1 MTPDT
6 RRAVRTAVHAI
17 GAIAMLGM
25 LAWIIYHT
33 RDAVG
38 IAMGLVLILLVR
50 ELFHGAE
57 NVTARIKFTVSPTGA
72 NAEVDPGDGQ

>member
-25 LAWIIYHT
+25 LAWIIHRT
-33 RDAVG
+33 ENAQAIG
-38 IAMGLVLILLVR
+38 LGLVLILLVR

-57 NVTARIKFTVSPTGA
+57 NVTARIKFKVSATGA
-72 NAEVDPGDGQ
+72 DAEVEPEARS